1 MIQKHNV
8 ISMIAPITVVGILI
22 MAILANQALAY
33 SSYKGHHGYYKT
45 SKYTRHGNVR
55 ASNTGNEAQGTSN
68 TGTTPQG
75 ASNTGTIQMKCTTGY
90 IWLPSGGFR
99 HCAFGKMV
107 NAPQGSS
114 STSGGVQKSS
124 NAAPQG

>member
-1 MIQKHNV
+1 
-8 ISMIAPITVVGILI
+8 MIAPITVVGILI

-68 TGTTPQG
+68 TGNEAQG
-75 ASNTGTIQMKCTTGY
+75 TSNTGTIQMKCTT
-90 IWLPSGGFR
+90 
-99 HCAFGKMV
+99 CAASIHG
-107 NAPQGSS
+107 
-114 STSGGVQKSS
+114 
-124 NAAPQG
+124 

>member
-68 TGTTPQG
+68 TGT
-75 ASNTGTIQMKCTTGY
+75 IQMKCTTGY